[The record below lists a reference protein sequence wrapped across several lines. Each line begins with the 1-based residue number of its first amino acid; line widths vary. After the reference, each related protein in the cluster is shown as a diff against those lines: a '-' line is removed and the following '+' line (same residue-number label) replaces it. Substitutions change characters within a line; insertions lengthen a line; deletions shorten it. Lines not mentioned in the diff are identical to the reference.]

1 MAAREAFVT
10 LATTESYCKGAT
22 VVGKSLR
29 RHGTTR
35 ETVVMVTP
43 NISEATRTSLWRAFD
58 RVVLVDALDSGDGVR
73 LALLGRPELGVT
85 FTKIHCWTLT
95 EYSKGVFLDADTLVL
110 CNVDELFDREELS
123 AAPDPGWPDCF
134 NSGVFVFRPSLE
146 THGRLVEH
154 ALRQGSFDGGDQG
167 LLNSFFSRWSVE
179 NIDRH
184 LPFVYNLS
192 SSSLYSYRP
201 AFTRFGHDAKIV
213 HFLGSVKPWNQ
224 SRGGSGSDFLSLWWD
239 EYQREAGRS
248 QEPAAAAA
256 VEAAS
261 CTPEKPQQV
270 PQTAFRE
277 NLDSS
282 HSLLARF
289 SAPAEDPAPE
299 VKEVGPGSD
308 GTFQVPHAEDN
319 REEESPSID
328 QNPVTVATE
337 TAAPV
342 VTDPDPESLARRS
355 RWESGQV
362 DYLGRDAFKNIQAM
376 LDRFL
381 GDRK

>member
-1 MAAREAFVT
+1 NCIFFYSFQSKTREAFVT

-261 CTPEKPQQV
+261 CTPEKPQQ
-270 PQTAFRE
+270 E
-277 NLDSS
+277 
-282 HSLLARF
+282 
-289 SAPAEDPAPE
+289 
-299 VKEVGPGSD
+299 PGSSD
-308 GTFQVPHAEDN
+308 GLQEPGSSDELQEPGSSDELQEPGSSDGLQEPGSNDV
-319 REEESPSID
+319 
-328 QNPVTVATE
+328 
-337 TAAPV
+337 
-342 VTDPDPESLARRS
+342 

>member
-1 MAAREAFVT
+1 MFTDFKVK
-10 LATTESYCKGAT
+10 SYCKGAT

-239 EYQREAGRS
+239 D
-248 QEPAAAAA
+248 
-256 VEAAS
+256 
-261 CTPEKPQQV
+261 
-270 PQTAFRE
+270 F
-277 NLDSS
+277 
-282 HSLLARF
+282 LLKYF
-289 SAPAEDPAPE
+289 PL
-299 VKEVGPGSD
+299 
-308 GTFQVPHAEDN
+308 Q
-319 REEESPSID
+319 
-328 QNPVTVATE
+328 VTVATE